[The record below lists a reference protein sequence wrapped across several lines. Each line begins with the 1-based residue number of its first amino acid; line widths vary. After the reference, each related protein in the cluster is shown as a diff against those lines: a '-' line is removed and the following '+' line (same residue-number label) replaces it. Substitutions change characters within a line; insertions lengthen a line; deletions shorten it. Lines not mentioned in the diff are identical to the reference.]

1 MSAGL
6 LFPRTVTVKQYKYSN
21 GFWILSNVS
30 SFGSTLGET
39 EDSRITMQV
48 KVGRKGLA
56 VLVTASLEQT
66 R

>member
-6 LFPRTVTVKQYKYSN
+6 LFPRTVTVKQYKYSS

-30 SFGSTLGET
+30 SFGSTFGEA

-48 KVGRKGLA
+48 KVGGKGLA